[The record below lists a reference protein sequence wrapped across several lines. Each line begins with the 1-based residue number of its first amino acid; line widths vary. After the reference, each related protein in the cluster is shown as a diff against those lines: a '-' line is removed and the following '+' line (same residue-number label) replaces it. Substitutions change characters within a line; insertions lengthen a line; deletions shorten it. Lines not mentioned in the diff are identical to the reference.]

1 MPFKETKA
9 LINNESKVKIDVET
23 LARIEFSDVE
33 YLLRRIKEQTNDERL
48 IRILYESLV
57 SKTASI
63 YQLAMRA
70 YDYLEKKEK
79 LKELNKNYRKDGNTS
94 LGRMAKYRSD
104 LFHDGIHF
112 LERKNFYP
120 FGIIEGRGFAGIR
133 VKKGATFKILGI
145 WEFHS
150 LVNEYAI
157 TSEGVFE
164 IYNPGTIDED
174 WILIENYPTVTA
186 INYDQVRIDIENAIK
201 QLKQVWDDIPKLV
214 KNGDGTHS
222 CNFVCEN
229 GNLELL
235 ELQDEEI
242 KSYKL
247 GSIPLIIT
255 GHYTINPPEKLIIK
269 DNSIQYK

>member
-1 MPFKETKA
+1 MPSKETKA

-23 LARIEFSDVE
+23 LARIEFSDIE
-33 YLLRRIKEQTNDERL
+33 YLLRLIDEQTHDERL
-48 IRILYESLV
+48 NKILYETLV
-57 SKTASI
+57 FKTASI

-70 YDYLEKKEK
+70 YGYLEKKHM
-79 LKELNKNYRKDGNTS
+79 LNELNKTFTKDGNTS
-94 LGRMAKYRSD
+94 IARMAKYRSD

-112 LERKNFYP
+112 LERKTFYP

-164 IYNPGTIDED
+164 INNPGTIDED

-222 CNFVCEN
+222 YNFVCEN

-255 GHYTINPPEKLIIK
+255 GHLTINPPEKLIIK

>member
-1 MPFKETKA
+1 MMGFIFLK
-9 LINNESKVKIDVET
+9 
-23 LARIEFSDVE
+23 
-33 YLLRRIKEQTNDERL
+33 ERL
-48 IRILYESLV
+48 
-57 SKTASI
+57 
-63 YQLAMRA
+63 
-70 YDYLEKKEK
+70 
-79 LKELNKNYRKDGNTS
+79 
-94 LGRMAKYRSD
+94 
-104 LFHDGIHF
+104 
-112 LERKNFYP
+112 FYP

-150 LVNEYAI
+150 LVNDYAI

-164 IYNPGTIDED
+164 INNPGTIDEE

-186 INYDQVRIDIENAIK
+186 INYDQVRIDVENAIK
-201 QLKQVWDDIPKLV
+201 QLKQVWDDIAKLV

-222 CNFVCEN
+222 SNFVCEN
-229 GNLELL
+229 GKLELL

-247 GSIPLIIT
+247 GSILLIIT
-255 GHYTINPPEKLIIK
+255 GHLTINPPEKLIIK